1 MPNPQPK
8 MTQRTQRQVIK
19 NIVYEWDTPSITY
32 LLDQTE
38 IGNITN
44 TIKKLVKNK
53 KIIFPP
59 DLFYSSDGKILLEEL
74 ITFYSICEIDEVL
87 IVYIG
92 YIADDAKLP
101 PNKDYY
107 HLYQKR
113 LKNSTLREILNSNS
127 PLAKRQAK
135 ELSLK

>member
-1 MPNPQPK
+1 MPLP
-8 MTQRTQRQVIK
+8 QVIK
-19 NIVYEWDTPSITY
+19 SIVYEWDMHTITY

-59 DLFYSSDGKILLEEL
+59 DLFYSSDGKMLLEEL
-74 ITFYSICEIDEVL
+74 IKNYSIQEIDEV
-87 IVYIG
+87 IID
-92 YIADDAKLP
+92 YIAHIAEDDAKLP

-107 HLYQKR
+107 VLYQKR
-113 LKNSTLREILNSNS
+113 LKKSTLTKILNSNS
-127 PLAKRQAK
+127 PFGKIQAK

>member
-1 MPNPQPK
+1 MPQPK
-8 MTQRTQRQVIK
+8 PQLQVIK
-19 NIVYEWDTPSITY
+19 DIVYEWDMPTITY
-32 LLDQTE
+32 LLDQTK
-38 IGNITN
+38 IGNMTN
-44 TIKKLVKNK
+44 TIETLVKKK

-59 DLFYSSDGKILLEEL
+59 DLFYSSDGKMLLEEL

-87 IVYIG
+87 IDYIG

-107 HLYQKR
+107 PAYQKR
-113 LKNSTLREILNSNS
+113 LKNPTLMKILNSNS
-127 PLAKRQAK
+127 SLAKRQAK